1 MNESNELSNRVAL
14 ITGGATGL
22 GLACAKLFAQ
32 RGSLVTI
39 LGNELNAL
47 QQAQTQLAESGLEV
61 HIAEADVAD
70 ERQVQQV
77 ITDINNRFHQLD
89 ILVNNAAIQPFG
101 TVSTTPPEQWSQV
114 LNVNLT
120 GAYLTAHY
128 ALPIMVKQK
137 RGAIINMSSVQGSAT
152 QTDVAAY
159 STTKGGLNALTRS
172 IAVDYSRYGIRANV
186 VSPGCIDAPMTRF
199 SATTKAPG
207 KEDEMIKE
215 WGQAQPIGRVG
226 RPDEVAQMVAF
237 LASDRASFCT
247 GSEYKVDGGLLAALG
262 VALPEDS

>member
-1 MNESNELSNRVAL
+1 MNESNELNDRVAL
-14 ITGGATGL
+14 VTGGATGL
-22 GLACAKLFAQ
+22 GLACATLFAQ
-32 RGSLVTI
+32 RGAKITI
-39 LGNELNAL
+39 LGNELTQL
-47 QQAQTQLAESGLEV
+47 QQAQAQLAEAELEV
-61 HIAEADVAD
+61 RIAEADVSD
-70 ERQVQQV
+70 EQQV
-77 ITDINNRFHQLD
+77 YKAINDIENTFGQLD

-101 TVSTTPPEQWSQV
+101 TVSTTSPDQWSRV
-114 LNVNLT
+114 LSVNLT
-120 GAYLTAHY
+120 GAYLTAHF

-172 IAVDYSRYGIRANV
+172 IAVDYSRYGIRANS

-207 KEDEMIKE
+207 DEEAMIKE
-215 WGQAQPIGRVG
+215 WGNSQPIGRVG
-226 RPDEVAQMVAF
+226 RPEEVAQMVAF

-262 VALPEDS
+262 VALPEG